1 MKKTRIIIALSLVLA
16 LGLIFTGC
24 SCSKDSG
31 KTNTTSNNTATTN
44 STNATNSTDTAK
56 NSIVGTWKYDKGL
69 EYDADFSY
77 TFNPDG
83 TGKLVDRLGNMDYNF
98 TYQLNGDKMIYTLEG
113 ANTKEYPYSINGNTL
128 LVVDSKG
135 RNIYHTREQ

>member
-1 MKKTRIIIALSLVLA
+1 MA

-44 STNATNSTDTAK
+44 ASTTNSTNATNSTDTAN

-69 EYDADFSY
+69 DYDADFSY
-77 TFNPDG
+77 TFNPD
-83 TGKLVDRLGNMDYNF
+83 KRPLSYNE
-98 TYQLNGDKMIYTLEG
+98 L
-113 ANTKEYPYSINGNTL
+113 TKEQFDAEMLKGMDDIENNRVYSADQVEADIRGMY
-128 LVVDSKG
+128 SC
-135 RNIYHTREQ
+135 